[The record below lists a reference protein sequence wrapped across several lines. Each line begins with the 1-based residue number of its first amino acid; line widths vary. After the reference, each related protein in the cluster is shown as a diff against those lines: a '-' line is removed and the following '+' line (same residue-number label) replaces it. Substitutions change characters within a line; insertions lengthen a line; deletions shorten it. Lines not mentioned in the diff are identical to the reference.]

1 MLYTRPQLVLLLAV
15 LTAAGAGLAV
25 GHWRAHHPELVERLE
40 QLDRT
45 PAVADGQPGGAI
57 ASPSAASGRE
67 SAAPIRE
74 RPRAPSSTE
83 RRGRPAKLTAPPV
96 EAPSP
101 GPLDLNEAGVD
112 DLARLPGVG
121 PGLAQRI
128 VAARDEGGRFASVD
142 DLRRVRRSEE
152 HTSELQSRLHLVCR
166 LLLEKKKKDNY

>member
-83 RRGRPAKLTAPPV
+83 RRGRPATLTAPPV

-101 GPLDLNEAGVD
+101 GPLDLNE
-112 DLARLPGVG
+112 
-121 PGLAQRI
+121 
-128 VAARDEGGRFASVD
+128 GGRFASVD
-142 DLRRVRRSEE
+142 DLRRVRGLGRVRRE
-152 HTSELQSRLHLVCR
+152 RLRPLITVG
-166 LLLEKKKKDNY
+166 E

>member
-57 ASPSAASGRE
+57 ASPSVASGRE

-142 DLRRVRRSEE
+142 DLRRVRGLGRVRRE
-152 HTSELQSRLHLVCR
+152 RLRPLITVG
-166 LLLEKKKKDNY
+166 E

>member
-25 GHWRAHHPELVERLE
+25 GHWRAHHPELVERP
-40 QLDRT
+40 

-142 DLRRVRRSEE
+142 DLRRVRGLGRVRRE
-152 HTSELQSRLHLVCR
+152 RLRPLITVG
-166 LLLEKKKKDNY
+166 E